1 MTEKQ
6 KAKIR
11 DGNRSTSRRGIIA
24 MVRNYEDHGIQASA
38 SYRQTGLQV
47 SSENQMLRAMIQRA
61 GISDHET
68 THYLRTAP
76 PLSREVLDSYPYEE
90 RDPLEAQA
98 DRQAFAIVPQPPNE
112 PDLSQARVSRRP
124 QTWDGTNAGAQQSR
138 PEGSSAVIG
147 QHQHQHQSAAQGGM
161 RQVFDEDND
170 QQLPYAGDSGYQSTN
185 EDGNRG
191 NRSLQLT
198 NEHTSELHHG
208 NGGFQF
214 QSTNGHISLPP
225 PHYGGRAPVSFPTI
239 PAMTKTSTLEASSNF
254 HRTMDKVAISTP
266 APKASTPEASRPIT
280 EKAADNTPPTGTRA
294 ALRASTEAITISSST
309 APTIKPPSQTT
320 TITPLTWQLMITST
334 TKWTISSPTWM
345 RMSLTGAWTSSSGW
359 SNPEYQG

>member
-225 PHYGGRAPVSFPTI
+225 PHYGGESAGQLSNH
-239 PAMTKTSTLEASSNF
+239 TSNDQNFNFGSLQQFSSYNGQSSHQYPSTQGINAGGQPSYNGEGSRQYSSNGDQSSPQSF
-254 HRTMDKVAISTP
+254 NGGNNYQLFNSANHQASFADNDHYP
-266 APKASTPEASRPIT
+266 ADM
-280 EKAADNTPPTGTRA
+280 AADDYLNHEMDDQFANMDEDELDRRMDEL
-294 ALRASTEAITISSST
+294 LRLE
-309 APTIKPPSQTT
+309 
-320 TITPLTWQLMITST
+320 
-334 TKWTISSPTWM
+334 
-345 RMSLTGAWTSSSGW
+345 
-359 SNPEYQG
+359 